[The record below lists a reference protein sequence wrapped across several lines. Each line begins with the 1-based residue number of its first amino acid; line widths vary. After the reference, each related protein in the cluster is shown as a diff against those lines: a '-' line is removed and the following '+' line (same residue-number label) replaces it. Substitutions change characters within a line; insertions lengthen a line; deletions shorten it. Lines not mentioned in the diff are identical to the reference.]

1 MDVHSPSVSLT
12 EETARVDI
20 RRAYGKLS
28 IRRKR
33 PGICRNPFG
42 NQTIA
47 FARQRMAIYRQRT
60 GEAMVKRAEDSGLLF
75 VEHFLATSG
84 APGIK

>member
-1 MDVHSPSVSLT
+1 
-12 EETARVDI
+12 
-20 RRAYGKLS
+20 
-28 IRRKR
+28 
-33 PGICRNPFG
+33 
-42 NQTIA
+42 
-47 FARQRMAIYRQRT
+47 MAIYRQRT